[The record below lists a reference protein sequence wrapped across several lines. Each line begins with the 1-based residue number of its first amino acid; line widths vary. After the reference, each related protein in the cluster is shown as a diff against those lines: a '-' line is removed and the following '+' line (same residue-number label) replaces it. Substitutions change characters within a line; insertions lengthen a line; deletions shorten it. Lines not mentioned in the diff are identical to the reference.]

1 MLDED
6 DLYGV
11 NLKGKFS
18 FYYRINEE
26 GLSRDMKP
34 NEFADQVKLIKGF
47 STIEQFWEIF
57 QHIRKPDQCKKPGTE
72 LFLFAEEIKPLW
84 EDPINTNGGKVS
96 IRLKKDFSSIIWEEI
111 ILAFIGNIFPIQVHQ
126 EITGLVISMRKEC
139 NVLQVWF
146 RNYNNEKASLIEQA
160 VKELLLVPEGVEVET
175 KPFFKNYF
183 GVPNYSLVIN
193 EEKCKT
199 NLIDDKIHDLKSND
213 VIELNI
219 GKKIDI
225 NEILPHKSEKKVD
238 TSKKEKDNNNIDS
251 IEYEY
256 EYNYDYDYNS
266 NSNNNYY
273 KGQTNANT
281 TQNSKRYNNR
291 SSKSGYYPK
300 YDTKYSNKNEYN
312 YEEDYYNTTKT
323 NDYDYYNY
331 NTGGKGK
338 KKYK

>member
-1 MLDED
+1 MRNNETIVKQNLQGTAGPNPNIKPT
-6 DLYGV
+6 LYSNQTV
-11 NLKGKFS
+11 PISRLLFEIISLLKSEGKPLS
-18 FYYRINEE
+18 NNE
-26 GLSRDMKP
+26 
-34 NEFADQVKLIKGF
+34 I
-47 STIEQFWEIF
+47 
-57 QHIRKPDQCKKPGTE
+57 IRKKAIDVMGTPELLKVVTQNDRIIIVGDTFEFKPTFKIKTKQD
-72 LFLFAEEIKPLW
+72 FLKL
-84 EDPINTNGGKVS
+84 
-96 IRLKKDFSSIIWEEI
+96 LKDHRGVMAME
-111 ILAFIGNIFPIQVHQ
+111 
-126 EITGLVISMRKEC
+126 
-139 NVLQVWF
+139 
-146 RNYNNEKASLIEQA
+146 

-199 NLIDDKIHDLKSND
+199 NLIDDKINDLKSND
-213 VIELNI
+213 VKELNI

-225 NEILPHKSEKKVD
+225 NEILPPKSEKKVD